1 MKKLYVILGASLV
14 LCGLGYILFGKRK
27 ECECE
32 DCVEEKCEEE
42 DINIIKSS
50 VISALRDFNN
60 PGDLVG
66 KVVNGVMI
74 NSRGDFSILNE
85 VPKNIEELEEY
96 MKKEGLYE
104 EYEKALEEK
113 YMRKD

>member
-1 MKKLYVILGASLV
+1 MKRLYVILGASLV

-32 DCVEEKCEEE
+32 NCVEEKCEEK
-42 DINIIKSS
+42 DIIKRS

-66 KVVNGVMI
+66 KVVNEVMM
-74 NSRGDFSILNE
+74 NSREDFSILNK
-85 VPKNIEELEEY
+85 VPKNIEEIEEY

-113 YMRKD
+113 YKRKD

>member
-27 ECECE
+27 ECECK
-32 DCVEEKCEEE
+32 DCVEEKCEEKE
-42 DINIIKSS
+42 DIIKSS

-66 KVVNGVMI
+66 KVVNEVMM
-74 NSRGDFSILNE
+74 NSREDFSILNK

-113 YMRKD
+113 YTRKD

>member
-27 ECECE
+27 ECECKN
-32 DCVEEKCEEE
+32 CVEDKKNEE
-42 DINIIKSS
+42 DIIKSS
-50 VISALRDFNN
+50 VVSALRDFNN

-66 KVVNGVMI
+66 KVVNEVMN
-74 NSRGDFSILNE
+74 NSREDFSILNK

-113 YMRKD
+113 YTRKD